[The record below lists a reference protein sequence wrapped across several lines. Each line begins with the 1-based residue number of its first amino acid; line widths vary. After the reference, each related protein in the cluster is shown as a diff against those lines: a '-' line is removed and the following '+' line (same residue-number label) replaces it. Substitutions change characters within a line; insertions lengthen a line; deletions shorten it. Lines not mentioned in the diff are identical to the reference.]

1 MGWEEIGV
9 ALWAVWG
16 AQGDYRRQRLPN
28 GLTLSALA
36 LGLAVLPL
44 TGRCFLGAPWGSALL
59 GVAAAFLALLPAYVW
74 RLVAAGDVKFFMAMG
89 ALGGVDILFPVYLAA
104 GVITLA
110 LVARDRLF
118 TGMVQRQYPYGVGL
132 GLGCALVVLSHW
144 RLALHWPVS

>member
-44 TGRCFLGAPWGSALL
+44 TGRCLLGAPWSAALL

-89 ALGGVDILFPVYLAA
+89 ALGGVDVLFPVYLAA
-104 GVITLA
+104 GVITL
-110 LVARDRLF
+110 
-118 TGMVQRQYPYGVGL
+118 
-132 GLGCALVVLSHW
+132 
-144 RLALHWPVS
+144 

>member
-28 GLTLSALA
+28 SLTLSALA

-89 ALGGVDILFPVYLAA
+89 ALGGVDVLFPVYLAA

-118 TGMVQRQYPYGVGL
+118 TGMVQQQYPYGVGL

-144 RLALHWPVS
+144 RLVLHWPVS